1 MLDYQTCHIFA
12 TSCRERWFQYQ
23 YDRKTSGKNNSA
35 AFWLDWL
42 HGKIALMLKMLNH
55 KYKLPAGFKSVSLS
69 MITYAVLL
77 LLVSHLRELV
87 LDGVFFLDAFLKT
100 PCKDLLISL
109 KCLLIKKTGRR
120 AGPRFISCPVRKA
133 LGTRYPGATLI
144 PNIHNSA
151 L

>member
-1 MLDYQTCHIFA
+1 MLDYQTCHVFA
-12 TSCRERWFQYQ
+12 TSCRERWFRYQ

-55 KYKLPAGFKSVSLS
+55 KYKLPAGFKSVSP
-69 MITYAVLL
+69 IYD
-77 LLVSHLRELV
+77 HLRSTSSPGFSFERTCARWC
-87 LDGVFFLDAFLKT
+87 FFLDAFLKT
-100 PCKDLLISL
+100 PCKDLLTSL